1 MSILITGA
9 GGFIGLNLIE
19 ALLAQRERVV
29 ALNNRPMPQGF
40 ASAGNLPV
48 EIADVRDRTAITAII
63 ARHKVSRIIHAAAIT
78 LGPKSAIATAT
89 DAFDVN
95 TVSTAI
101 LLEEGRKAGIARFV
115 YPSSSAVYG
124 AAPFEGACV
133 TEDIEPLPTTL
144 YGFTKLTSERLVVEA
159 GRSFGFSTV
168 RARITAVFG
177 PHEHETGVRETMSP
191 PYQIARK
198 ALAGEPVLLPVG
210 GARDW
215 TSSCDIARALAMLA
229 TAETLPSDL
238 YNLSLG
244 ETWHVRTLCE
254 RLSGCYPAWTFA
266 TGKDDGSDS
275 AIAFNDDLS
284 RQRQPISGRKFERD
298 FGFRFLRP
306 IEACDDYA
314 AWLAG
319 EAAKAVQPD
328 TGDKT

>member
-1 MSILITGA
+1 MTILITGA

-19 ALLAQRERVV
+19 TLLAEGKSVV
-29 ALNNRPMPQGF
+29 ALNNRPLPSAF
-40 ASAGNLPV
+40 AAMKGLAV
-48 EIADVRDRTAITAII
+48 DIADVRDRAAVTAIL
-63 ARHKVSRIIHAAAIT
+63 ARHGVRTIIHAAAIT

-95 TVSTAI
+95 TVSTAM
-101 LLEEGRKAGIARFV
+101 LLEEGRKTGITRFV

-124 AAPFEGACV
+124 SAPFEGAPV
-133 TEDIEPLPTTL
+133 TEDVNPMPTTL
-144 YGFTKLTSERLVVEA
+144 YGFTKLASERLVMEA
-159 GRSFGFSTV
+159 ARSFGLSVV

-191 PYQIARK
+191 PFQLTCK
-198 ALAGEPVLLPVG
+198 AAAGEPVRLPAG

-215 TSSCDIARALAMLA
+215 TSSRDIAHALAILA

-244 ETWHVRTLCE
+244 ETWHVGTLCE
-254 RLSGCYPAWTFA
+254 RLSKAHPGWTWE
-266 TGKDDGSDS
+266 TGRDDAS

-284 RQRQPISGRKFERD
+284 KARQPISGAKFERD
-298 FGFRFLRP
+298 FGFRFMSP

-314 AWLAG
+314 AWLAT
-319 EAAKAVQPD
+319 Q
-328 TGDKT
+328 TH

>member
-1 MSILITGA
+1 MTILITGA

-19 ALLAQRERVV
+19 TLLADGKKVV
-29 ALNNRPMPQGF
+29 ALNNRP
-40 ASAGNLPV
+40 LPPAFTAMDGLTV
-48 EIADVRDRTAITAII
+48 EIADVRDRAAIATIL
-63 ARHKVSRIIHAAAIT
+63 ARHHIKTIIHAAAIT

-101 LLEEGRKAGIARFV
+101 LLKEGRKTGITRFV

-124 AAPFEGACV
+124 AAPFEGAPV
-133 TEDIEPLPTTL
+133 TEDVNPMPTTL
-144 YGFTKLTSERLVVEA
+144 YGFTKLASERLVVEA
-159 GRSFGFSTV
+159 SKSFGLSTA

-191 PYQIARK
+191 PYQLTRK
-198 ALAGEPVLLPVG
+198 AAAGEPVHLPNG

-215 TSSCDIARALAMLA
+215 TSSRDIARALAILA

-244 ETWHVRTLCE
+244 ETWHVGTLCE
-254 RLSGCYPAWTFA
+254 RLSKAYPGWTYEA
-266 TGKDDGSDS
+266 GKDDASDS

-284 RQRQPISGRKFERD
+284 RSRQPVSGARFERD
-298 FGFRFLRP
+298 FGFRFMP
-306 IEACDDYA
+306 PAEACDDYV
-314 AWLAG
+314 AWLA
-319 EAAKAVQPD
+319 KQ
-328 TGDKT
+328 TH

>member
-1 MSILITGA
+1 MTILITGA
-9 GGFIGLNLIE
+9 GGFLGLNLIE
-19 ALLAQRERVV
+19 ALLAQGERVV

-40 ASAGNLPV
+40 ASTGNMAV
-48 EIADVRDRTAITAII
+48 ETADVRDRSAIAGIL
-63 ARHKVSRIIHAAAIT
+63 ARHRITRIIHAAAIT

-101 LLEEGRKAGIARFV
+101 LLEEGRKAGITRFV

-133 TEDIEPLPTTL
+133 SEDIEPMPTTL
-144 YGFTKLTSERLVVEA
+144 YGFTKLASERLVAEA
-159 GRSFGFSTV
+159 DSSFGFSTV

-177 PHEHETGVRETMSP
+177 PHEHETGARETMSP
-191 PYQIARK
+191 PYQIARM
-198 ALAGEPVLLPVG
+198 ALAGDPLLLPAG

-215 TSSCDIARALAMLA
+215 TSSRDIARALAILA
-229 TAETLPSDL
+229 TAKTLPSDL

-254 RLSGCYPAWTFA
+254 RLSACYPAWRFT
-266 TGKDDGSDS
+266 TGKDDASDS
-275 AIAFNDDLS
+275 VIAFNDDLS

-314 AWLAG
+314 AWLA
-319 EAAKAVQPD
+319 KAS
-328 TGDKT
+328 GR